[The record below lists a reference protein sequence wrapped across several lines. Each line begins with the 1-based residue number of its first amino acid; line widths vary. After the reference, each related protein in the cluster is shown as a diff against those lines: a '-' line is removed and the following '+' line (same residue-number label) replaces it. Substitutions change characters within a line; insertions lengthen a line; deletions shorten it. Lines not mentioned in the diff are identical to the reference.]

1 MATESVRITF
11 PRGEGKGVGMGR
23 KHRLRN
29 TACALGIVVLAS
41 LGLLAV
47 GVGAAGAQQTTPETP
62 CLYTV
67 TPVTLPTG
75 GGTVTVKGTA
85 PGSSVIRVYAGGIF
99 RVETTTDAITG
110 AFEVSFF
117 LAQTSEVAVTID
129 DYPATGCGV
138 DTANQGANQG
148 RGTLPRTGSDH
159 VQSTVLLALALL
171 ALGTVLVVAVRR
183 HEQVTGRSGSK
194 R

>member
-1 MATESVRITF
+1 
-11 PRGEGKGVGMGR
+11 MGR

-41 LGLLAV
+41 VGLLAV

-85 PGSSVIRVYAGGIF
+85 PGSAVIRVYAGGIF
-99 RVETTTDAITG
+99 KVETTTDAITG

-117 LAQTSEVAVTID
+117 LNQTAEVAVTID

-148 RGTLPRTGSDH
+148 RSSTLPRTGSDH

-183 HEQVTGRSGSK
+183 HEQVSGGVRSK